1 MEQTNKS
8 LILAD
13 LLTSPIKYLQTLE
26 LTSVDQILK
35 SESPSFA
42 LIKNQPNGKAIAQA
56 MLSKLMIDFVNFLNI
71 GKSMGENQI
80 VETVKLMLQDY
91 AVLKP
96 DDFVLFFNRAKKGN
110 YGKAY
115 DRMDGM
121 VIFEWLEMFMQER
134 NLEIEQIRRN
144 ENIRLQKE
152 LKSIDAV
159 GLPDYFKPLLEKK
172 LIEPEIKTLNQTPEQ
187 KQINAW
193 IKEFDELWR
202 LQGSESG
209 KRFVTIEG
217 KKMDVGEWLVY
228 KANA

>member
-1 MEQTNKS
+1 M
-8 LILAD
+8 
-13 LLTSPIKYLQTLE
+13 LE
-26 LTSVDQILK
+26 
-35 SESPSFA
+35 
-42 LIKNQPNGKAIAQA
+42 
-56 MLSKLMIDFVNFLNI
+56 
-71 GKSMGENQI
+71 
-80 VETVKLMLQDY
+80 DY

-144 ENIRLQKE
+144 ENIRLQKD
-152 LKSIDAV
+152 LKIINAV

-172 LIEPEIKTLNQTPEQ
+172 IIEPEIKPLNQTPEQ
-187 KQINAW
+187 KQINDW

-202 LQGSESG
+202 VQGSENG
-209 KRFVTIEG
+209 KRFVTIET

>member
-1 MEQTNKS
+1 
-8 LILAD
+8 
-13 LLTSPIKYLQTLE
+13 
-26 LTSVDQILK
+26 LTSVEQILK

-42 LIKNQPNGKAIAQA
+42 LIKNQPNGNAIAQA
-56 MLSKLMIDFVNFLNI
+56 MLSKLMIDFVNYLNI
-71 GKSMGENQI
+71 GKSMGEAQI
-80 VETVKLMLQDY
+80 VETVKLMLEDY

-134 NLEIEQIRRN
+134 TQEIEQIRRN

-152 LKSIDAV
+152 LNTDATV
-159 GLPDYFKPLLEKK
+159 GLPEYFKPLLEKK
-172 LIEPEIKTLNQTPEQ
+172 PIEPEIKTLNQTDEQ

-193 IKEFDELWR
+193 IKEFDDLWFS
-202 LQGSESG
+202 QGSESG

-217 KKMDVGEWLVY
+217 KKMDVGEWLIY